1 MDLVLIKYY
10 FVLIS
15 CIGFLASLVPGRHR
29 KYAAITGWTFIVL
42 FLFAELPYYFS
53 LNNFLYPVMA
63 VLSVPFLIITSRYLV
78 TGDDRVMHLS
88 RAAAVAFLIY
98 APFEYI
104 PAIGIWPAPGDWLI
118 GIVVGQ
124 VTGMLDGLGFAVTLA
139 EWNIISRNSFR
150 VEIILACTGIQS
162 IAIMLGVAAAVPT
175 TIRQKILAFLLI
187 APTIYILNLLRN
199 VFVII
204 AYTEQWFPYYPAI
217 ASNGEFGY
225 ESFFWA
231 HNVIAE
237 LLALFCLVFIAY
249 GLFIIIPKL
258 GSFADEIY
266 QIYFGEIRKVFC
278 RGK

>member
-1 MDLVLIKYY
+1 MVEELVLIEYY
-10 FVLIS
+10 FVLFS
-15 CIGFLASLVPGRHR
+15 CIGFLASLIPGRQR
-29 KYAAITGWTFIVL
+29 KYAGIIGWTFIVL
-42 FLFAELPYYFS
+42 FLFSELPYYFS
-53 LNNFLYPVMA
+53 VNNFLYPILA
-63 VLSVPFLIITSRYLV
+63 ALSVPFLIITSRFLMAE
-78 TGDDRVMHLS
+78 DDRVMHLT

-98 APFEYI
+98 APFAYI
-104 PAIGIWPAPGDWLI
+104 PVLGDWLI

-124 VTGMLDGLGFAVTLA
+124 VTWILDALQFPVTLPD
-139 EWNIISRNSFR
+139 WNIISRNSFR

-175 TIRQKILAFLLI
+175 TIRQKIQAFLLI
-187 APTIYILNLLRN
+187 VPTIYILNLLRN

-204 AYTEQWFPYYPAI
+204 AYTEQWFPYYPSI

-237 LLALFCLVFIAY
+237 LLALVCLVFIAY
-249 GLFIIIPKL
+249 ALFMIIPKL

-266 QIYFGEIRKVFC
+266 QIYSGEIRRAF
-278 RGK
+278 GKGK

>member
-1 MDLVLIKYY
+1 MFEDLVL
-10 FVLIS
+10 VQ
-15 CIGFLASLVPGRHR
+15 
-29 KYAAITGWTFIVL
+29 VL
-42 FLFAELPYYFS
+42 FCIDLLHRIPGFAHPRPSQEICRDRRLDIHCPVPFCRLPYYFS
-53 LNNFLYPVMA
+53 LNNFLYPIMA
-63 VLSVPFLIITSRYLV
+63 VLSVPFLFITARYLMAE
-78 TGDDRVMHLS
+78 DDRVMHLT

-104 PAIGIWPAPGDWLI
+104 PVLGNWLI

-124 VTGMLDGLGFAVTLA
+124 VTGILDALRFPVMLAD
-139 EWNIISRNSFR
+139 WNIITRNSFR

-204 AYTEQWFPYYPAI
+204 AYTEQWFPWYPSI

-237 LLALFCLVFIAY
+237 LLALVCLVAIAY
-249 GLFIIIPKL
+249 ALFILIPKL
-258 GSFADEIY
+258 GSFADDIY
-266 QIYFGEIRKVFC
+266 RIYFGEIRRAF
-278 RGK
+278 GKGK

>member
-1 MDLVLIKYY
+1 
-10 FVLIS
+10 
-15 CIGFLASLVPGRHR
+15 
-29 KYAAITGWTFIVL
+29 
-42 FLFAELPYYFS
+42 
-53 LNNFLYPVMA
+53 
-63 VLSVPFLIITSRYLV
+63 
-78 TGDDRVMHLS
+78 MHLS

-124 VTGMLDGLGFAVTLA
+124 VTGMLDALGFAVTLA

>member
-1 MDLVLIKYY
+1 MIEYL
-10 FVLIS
+10 VLIS
-15 CIGFLASLVPGRHR
+15 CIGFLTFLIPGRHR
-29 KYAAITGWTFIVL
+29 KYAAIAGWTFIVL
-42 FLFAELPYYFS
+42 SLFTQLPYYFS
-53 LNNFLYPVMA
+53 LNNFFYPIMA
-63 VLSVPFLIITSRYLV
+63 ALSVPFLVITAQYLIAE
-78 TGDDRVMHLS
+78 DDRVMHLS

-104 PAIGIWPAPGDWLI
+104 PALGDWLI

-124 VTGMLDGLGFAVTLA
+124 IIWMLDVLQYPVTLA
-139 EWNIISRNSFR
+139 DWNIISRNTFR

-175 TIRQKILAFLLI
+175 TIRQKIFSFFII
-187 APTIYILNLLRN
+187 APTIYFLNLLRN

-204 AYTEQWFPYYPAI
+204 AYTEQWFPYYPSV

-237 LLALFCLVFIAY
+237 LLALVCLVIIAY
-249 GLFIIIPKL
+249 GLFSIIPKL
-258 GSFADEIY
+258 GKFADELY
-266 QIYFGEIRKVFC
+266 QLYYGEIRKAF
-278 RGK
+278 GKDT